1 MNTWTARLVP
11 TALPLSHCR
20 RANCCGFLSIFSGMS
35 FGEWSR
41 WKKSRHMPILRIWD
55 MMYAMMRSFWVTVE
69 QGSFANIELFAWWWW
84 WWCDCCATAPLALSW
99 AVEGSVACEGK
110 ISESCTSINTTYG
123 TGWDI
128 TTSEHQWQH
137 SVEEIHIF
145 VSHERLRS
153 SWSPNLVIQLV
164 SWA

>member
-1 MNTWTARLVP
+1 MYEHLNSQASPHCIATFTLQEGQLLWVSFNLLRYELWRVKQVKKEP
-11 TALPLSHCR
+11 TYAYIKDLRDDVRYDEVILGNSGAGLLCQYRIICMVMVVWLLRYCPAGAILGGWGK
-20 RANCCGFLSIFSGMS
+20 CCL
-35 FGEWSR
+35 W
-41 WKKSRHMPILRIWD
+41 
-55 MMYAMMRSFWVTVE
+55 
-69 QGSFANIELFAWWWW
+69 
-84 WWCDCCATAPLALSW
+84 
-99 AVEGSVACEGK
+99 GK

-123 TGWDI
+123 TGWNI
-128 TTSEHQWQH
+128 TTSEHQWKH